1 MQSID
6 DANMIFSSPQCSW
19 AVTCA
24 ESLAL
29 CCFVTH
35 QSQYNL
41 PSVAQLWPR
50 LTIISMHFSSALATA
65 IHYSRT
71 TLHKNSWAALDIS
84 WRFRLNASGW
94 NAVEIEEVKDKRATL
109 GHNETRR
116 ASQRNEWM
124 VDAASGTSA
133 VVLLTLIQGFW
144 FSSLLLAFPSVIYCW
159 RH

>member
-1 MQSID
+1 
-6 DANMIFSSPQCSW
+6 
-19 AVTCA
+19 
-24 ESLAL
+24 
-29 CCFVTH
+29 
-35 QSQYNL
+35 
-41 PSVAQLWPR
+41 
-50 LTIISMHFSSALATA
+50 MHFSSALATA
-65 IHYSRT
+65 IHYSRA

-84 WRFRLNASGW
+84 WRYRLNASGW

-144 FSSLLLAFPSVIYCW
+144 SSSLLLAFPSVIYCW
-159 RH
+159 RHYGLSLNAWADTNYGFCPGKHNSLLVFVTIHQNVLKKLALSLHLLNSNAI